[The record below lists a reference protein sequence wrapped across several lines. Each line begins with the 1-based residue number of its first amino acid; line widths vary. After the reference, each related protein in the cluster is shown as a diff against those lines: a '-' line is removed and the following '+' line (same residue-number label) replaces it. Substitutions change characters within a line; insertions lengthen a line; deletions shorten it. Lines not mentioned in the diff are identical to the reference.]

1 MTPVKAALAGG
12 LLLIAAALAVV
23 LSRAPAE
30 AVFARSVPAETQLV
44 ATSHDIGGC
53 ERGELLPSG
62 TTAIRLGLFGVTSPE
77 VDVRV
82 TSGPRL
88 VASGALAPGWSGE
101 GATMPVAPLPRPVSP
116 ATICFRMKSVTG
128 EVTMVGRKT
137 PPSEAT
143 VGGARPLPGRI
154 SIEYLHPG
162 KRSWASLAGSI
173 ARHLG
178 LGRSSPGI
186 WNAFFVLALAI
197 AVAGLSSWVVVRDLR

>member
-1 MTPVKAALAGG
+1 MTRVGAALAGG
-12 LLLIAAALAVV
+12 LLLIAAALAAV
-23 LSRAPAE
+23 LSRAPA
-30 AVFARSVPAETQLV
+30 VGTLARSVPAETQLV
-44 ATSHDIGGC
+44 ATTHDIGGC
-53 ERGELLPSG
+53 QRGELLPAG

-101 GATMPVAPLPRPVSP
+101 GATVPVAPLPRAVSP
-116 ATICFRMKSVTG
+116 ATVCFRMKSVTG

-143 VGGARPLPGRI
+143 FGGERPLPGRI

-162 KRSWASLAGSI
+162 TRSWASLAGAV
-173 ARHLG
+173 ARRLG

-186 WNAFFVLALAI
+186 WNAFLVLALALT
-197 AVAGLSSWVVVRDLR
+197 VVTLSSWAVVRDLR